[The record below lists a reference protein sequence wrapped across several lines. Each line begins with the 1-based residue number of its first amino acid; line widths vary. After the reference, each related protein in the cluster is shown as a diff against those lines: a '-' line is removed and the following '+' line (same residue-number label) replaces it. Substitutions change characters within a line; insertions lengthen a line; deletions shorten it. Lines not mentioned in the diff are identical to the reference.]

1 MTDEQQPYG
10 GQLCEKLKELKRL
23 DLITRKLSY
32 DAIQQLK
39 AADRAET
46 LKLFRGSHYDFLQ
59 LIKTREPAEVAAHLL
74 QKEKENADAMIV
86 MVAMT
91 MIMPP

>member
-1 MTDEQQPYG
+1 MANEQQPYG
-10 GQLCEKLKELKRL
+10 AQLCEKLKELKRL

-39 AADRAET
+39 AADRTET

-59 LIKTREPAEVAAHLL
+59 LIKTSEPAEVAEQLL
-74 QKEKENADAMIV
+74 QKEKENSDAAIMI
-86 MVAMT
+86 AMM
-91 MIMPP
+91 MIIPH